1 MNQPEDDFLRKQMVE
16 RQLRAR
22 GISDQRLLRVMERV
36 PRHLFVPENQKAS
49 AYEDTPLPIGY
60 GQTIS
65 QPYMVAVMTEALEL
79 TGSERVLE
87 IGTGSGYQA
96 AVLSELA
103 REVISIERI
112 EPLAAEAAQRLARLG
127 YLNVQ
132 VVVDDGSKGFAPRAP
147 YEGILVTAGAPAA
160 PEPLLEQLAVGG
172 RMVVPVGDRLSQEL
186 EVHTRLQDDKF
197 EVQRFCPCRF
207 VDLIGK
213 YGWKE

>member
-22 GISDQRLLRVMERV
+22 GISDQRLLRVMEKV

-132 VVVDDGSKGFAPRAP
+132 VVVDDGSQGYAPRAP
-147 YEGILVTAGAPAA
+147 YEGILVTAGAPTA

-172 RMVVPVGDRLSQEL
+172 RMVVPVGDRFSQEL

-197 EVQRFCPCRF
+197 EVRRFCPCRF